1 MRNGIDFLNV
11 TNCKLIYKKKKKRKE
26 KMNHPCLLGVI
37 SLVIFFFFPI
47 PLNRVSQDWNILENY

>member
-1 MRNGIDFLNV
+1 
-11 TNCKLIYKKKKKRKE
+11 
-26 KMNHPCLLGVI
+26 MNHPCLLGVI